1 MAPLEILVTGAGSRG
16 ATYADWAAR
25 HPERARVVAVAEP
38 RDAYRDALGEV
49 HGIPPERRFRD
60 WREAADAGRLA
71 DAVVIST
78 LDREHLEPALAFSA
92 QGYAMLI
99 EKPLAPTAEE
109 CRAIVEAVERSG
121 VVAAVAHVLRYT
133 PYTRLLKRLL
143 DEGVAGDVVS
153 IEHLEPVGWW
163 HQAHSFVR
171 GNWRREDETGPM
183 LLAKCCHDLDWLS
196 YLIGRPCTS
205 VSSFGSL
212 IEFRPERRPEG
223 AGERCVACAI
233 EPDCKY
239 SAKKQYLPMAE
250 RGDTGWPVN
259 VVAWPPTVENV
270 SAALEHG
277 QYGRCVWRCDNDVV
291 DHQVVNLGYDG
302 GVTASLTMTAFTTM
316 RERETRIFGTNAELY
331 GDSSSVTVRD
341 FASGEEI
348 RHEVEEEITSKHGGG
363 DDGVMADFVAA
374 ALAGD
379 PALVPTSPALTLESH
394 RIAFAAER
402 ARREGRVV
410 ELEAAPL

>member
-99 EKPLAPTAEE
+99 EKPLAPTEEE

-196 YLIGRPCTS
+196 YLIERPCTS